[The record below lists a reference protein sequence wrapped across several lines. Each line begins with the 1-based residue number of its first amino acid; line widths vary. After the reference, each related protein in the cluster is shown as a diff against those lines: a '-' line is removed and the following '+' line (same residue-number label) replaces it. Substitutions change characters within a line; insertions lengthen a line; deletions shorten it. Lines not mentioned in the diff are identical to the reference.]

1 MLGPDEA
8 DALILV
14 PSAMKVA
21 VARPKET
28 MENTLAQELAEAMNR
43 STGAQEQM
51 AQAIQTQS
59 YQMARLIGAV
69 STNPQ
74 PIPVTNILPSTSTA
88 PARRLPP
95 RIVPISTSSGESSG
109 LRRLDPHHP
118 ELRN

>member
-1 MLGPDEA
+1 VYAIKSTIPANELTFDNVVERYQRCNAIEWGQVVMLGPDEA

-28 MENTLAQELAEAMNR
+28 MENTSAQEVAEAMNR

-59 YQMARLIGAV
+59 Y
-69 STNPQ
+69 
-74 PIPVTNILPSTSTA
+74 
-88 PARRLPP
+88 
-95 RIVPISTSSGESSG
+95 
-109 LRRLDPHHP
+109 
-118 ELRN
+118 